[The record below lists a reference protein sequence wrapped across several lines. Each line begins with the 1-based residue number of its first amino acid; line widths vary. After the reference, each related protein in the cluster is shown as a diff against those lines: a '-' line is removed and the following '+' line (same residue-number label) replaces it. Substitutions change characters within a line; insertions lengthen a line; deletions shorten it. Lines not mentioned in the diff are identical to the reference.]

1 MSVKDEK
8 INLGGFCGLNSGSIS
23 DSYSISELSQ
33 AKHKGGFCFKN
44 LGEIHKCFSISSVK
58 KVILNTF
65 FHENNGIITYSFN
78 GVESQSQHRVSNIH
92 VNNDVNFCDFSTT
105 KISELKEILD
115 LEFNDFWHEH
125 KDSDNLL
132 SLELK
137 NDFYDCSKNVE
148 NTDSQP
154 IFIRTKED
162 LFSISDKIKNGDV
175 VAASSYYVLENDI
188 DLKGKSW
195 NPIGTVLSP
204 FSGIFDGNGHKIY
217 NFKVIDKELVFAGF
231 FGVVENALIANLQI
245 DGIVKTGKY
254 SGGFIGMSKNSK
266 IYSCS
271 AVAQVIGKDIIG
283 GFVGNNNKGIIKGCY
298 FNGKIKK
305 PFPLIWIMLIPLLI
319 AMILIGLYIL
329 NPMKNK
335 STFNNVPID
344 PYSAKTTNIEP
355 YKGEKNKASF
365 SFSDVVEFIDGK
377 ADVKFGSID
386 STNQSMTIKI
396 QITDQELVKKIGKT
410 GRTSKEQAELDSNE
424 NYDPSNTRVTISESG
439 LVLPGYSL
447 KKLVLNTLPD
457 GTTLP
462 NGMYNGIAFL
472 NFFNSETNEKA
483 IINSQIPVAVIVK

>member
-1 MSVKDEK
+1 MSVKDS
-8 INLGGFCGLNSGSIS
+8 INLGGFCGLNSGYIA

-33 AKHKGGFCFKN
+33 AKNKGGFCFKN
-44 LGEIHKCFSISSVK
+44 IGEIHKCFSVSSIK
-58 KVILNTF
+58 KRVLNTF
-65 FHENNGIITYSFN
+65 CHENDGVITYSFN
-78 GVESQSQHRVSNIH
+78 GVENNSQHRVSNIH
-92 VNNDVNFCDFSTT
+92 VNNSVNFCDFSDT

-115 LEFNDFWHEH
+115 LDFNNYWHEAN
-125 KDSDNLL
+125 DSDNLI

-137 NDFYDCSKNVE
+137 SDCYDCSQYVGDME
-148 NTDSQP
+148 SQA

-175 VAASSYYVLENDI
+175 QAASSYYILENDI
-188 DLKGKSW
+188 NLKGKSW
-195 NPIGTVLSP
+195 DPIGTMLCP

-217 NFKVIDKELVFAGF
+217 NFKVTDREIIFAGF
-231 FGVVENALIANLQI
+231 FGVIENALIANLQV
-245 DGIVKTGKY
+245 DGIIKTGKY
-254 SGGFIGMSKNSK
+254 SGGFVGMSKNSK

-271 AVAQVIGKDIIG
+271 AVAQVIGKDIVG
-283 GFVGNNNKGIIKGCY
+283 GFVGNNNKGIIEGCY

-305 PFPLIWIMLIPLLI
+305 PFPLAWIMLIPLLI
-319 AMILIGLYIL
+319 AIILICLYVL

-344 PYSAKTTNIEP
+344 PYSAKSTHIEP
-355 YKGEKNKASF
+355 YKGGQNKASF

-424 NYDPSNTRVTISESG
+424 NYDPSNMRVTISESG
-439 LVLPGYSL
+439 LVLPGYNL

-457 GTTLP
+457 GTKLP
-462 NGMYNGIAFL
+462 NGIYSGIAFL

-483 IINSQIPVAVIVK
+483 IVNSQIPVAVVIK